1 MILNSIDIQNFRGFR
16 NEHFDLNPQMNVIIG
31 NNTAG
36 KTTILHAIQI
46 ALGAYL
52 QALPIIPKDR
62 SYRRNFVAT
71 DRPMFYN
78 ESKDDFFPADGNP
91 IVAVE
96 AEITTRLMDLDFEPR
111 RTIHWYREAKGNTT
125 IHAIKN
131 VGELMDAV
139 DEWMYYR
146 TSEDAHTNVV
156 LPLVLAFGANRIDN
170 NYKLFEKTK
179 ERVSKVAKA
188 YKFAL
193 HEYVDFRSAL
203 NWIYKYNSTAK
214 YSRENEGTDRAFVSA
229 LETAARLK
237 NIEVRDRELWATVKV
252 TGNPKETRLTYDM
265 MSSGFKAMVNIVS
278 EIAYR
283 CIMLNEWLG
292 IDAVRETPG
301 VVMIDEVDLYLHPH
315 WQRHVL
321 ADLHEA
327 FPKIQFIVTTHS
339 PFVVQS
345 VDSQNI
351 ITLDGD
357 KSVISPFNRGIE
369 EVAST
374 EMGIGDENLRS
385 EKYRKKESL
394 AKRYFELIDR
404 GENNPAEIEAVRLQL
419 EQLELDKDLMNDPAL
434 KALLQFKRGKI

>member
-1 MILNSIDIQNFRGFR
+1 MILNSIDILNFRGFR
-16 NEHFDLNPQMNVIIG
+16 EEHFDLNPQMNVIVG

-52 QALPIIPKDR
+52 QALTIIPKDR

-71 DRPMFYN
+71 DRQMLYN
-78 ESKDDFFPADGNP
+78 ESKDDFFPVEGNP
-91 IVAVE
+91 IVAVN
-96 AEITTRLMDLDFEPR
+96 AEITTRTRYNEEKKNVR
-111 RTIHWYREAKGNTT
+111 WYREAKGNTT
-125 IHAIKN
+125 IHARKN
-131 VGELMDAV
+131 VGELIDVV
-139 DEWMYYR
+139 DEWMKYR
-146 TSEDAHTNVV
+146 TSENDNTNVV
-156 LPLVLAFGANRIDN
+156 LPLVLAFGADRIDN

-179 ERVSKVAKA
+179 ERVSKIAKA

-214 YSRENEGTDRAFVSA
+214 YTREFARTDLAFYHA
-229 LETAARLK
+229 LGTAARLK

-252 TGNPKETRLTYDM
+252 TGNPKETHLTYEM

-283 CIMLNEWLG
+283 CIMLNGWLG
-292 IDAVRETPG
+292 EDAVKETHG

-345 VDSQNI
+345 VDSQNV

-357 KSVISPFNRGIE
+357 KSVIPPFNRGIE

-374 EMGIGDENLRS
+374 EMGISDENLRS
-385 EKYRKKESL
+385 EKYRRKENL
-394 AKRYFELIDR
+394 AKQYFELVDR
-404 GENNPAEIEAVRLQL
+404 GENNPDEIEVVRLQL
-419 EQLELDKDLMNDPAL
+419 EQLELDEDLMNDPAL

>member
-1 MILNSIDIQNFRGFR
+1 MILNSIDILNFRGFR
-16 NEHFDLNPQMNVIIG
+16 EEHFDLNPQMNVIVG

-52 QALPIIPKDR
+52 QALTIIPKDR

-71 DRPMFYN
+71 DRPMYYN
-78 ESKDDFFPADGNP
+78 ESKDDFFPAEGNP
-91 IVAVE
+91 IVSVD
-96 AEITTRLMDLDFEPR
+96 AEITTRTRNSESR
-111 RTIHWYREAKGNTT
+111 KSVHWYREAKGNTT
-125 IHAIKN
+125 IHARKN
-131 VGELMDAV
+131 VGELMDVV
-139 DEWMYYR
+139 DEWIWYR
-146 TSEDAHTNVV
+146 TSEDDNTNVV
-156 LPLVLAFGANRIDN
+156 FPLVLAFGADRIDN

-179 ERVSKVAKA
+179 ERVSKIAKA

-193 HEYVDFRSAL
+193 HENVDFRSAL

-214 YSRENEGTDRAFVSA
+214 NTKEYEETDMAFYAA

-237 NIEVRDRELWATVKV
+237 DIVVRDRELWATVKV

-283 CIMLNEWLG
+283 CIMLNGWLG

-357 KSVISPFNRGIE
+357 KSVISPTNRGIE

-385 EKYRKKESL
+385 EKYRRKESL
-394 AKRYFELIDR
+394 AKQYFELVDK
-404 GENNPAEIEAVRLQL
+404 GEENPNEIEKVRLQL

>member
-1 MILNSIDIQNFRGFR
+1 MKLNSIDIINFRGFQE
-16 NEHFDLNPQMNVIIG
+16 EHFDLDSKMNVIVG

-36 KTTILHAIQI
+36 KTTILQAIQI

-52 QALPIIPKDR
+52 QSLTIIPTDR
-62 SYRRNFVAT
+62 SYRRNFAAI
-71 DRPMFYN
+71 DRPMFFN
-78 ESKDDFFPADGNP
+78 ESKNDFYPAEGNP
-91 IVAVE
+91 IVSVE
-96 AEITTRLMDLDFEPR
+96 AEVTTHTIENE
-111 RTIHWYREAKGNTT
+111 TIKNIHWYREAKGNST
-125 IHAIKN
+125 IHAKKN
-131 VGELMDAV
+131 VGELIDV
-139 DEWMYYR
+139 VNEWMMYR
-146 TSEDAHTNVV
+146 KSEDVNTNVV
-156 LPLVLAFGANRIDN
+156 LPLVLAFGADRIDN

-179 ERVSKVAKA
+179 ERVSKIAKA

-203 NWIYKYNSTAK
+203 NWIYKYGSTAK
-214 YSRENEGTDRAFVSA
+214 NTKEFEGTDRAFYAA

-237 NIEVRDRELWATVKV
+237 DIEVKDRELWATVKV
-252 TGNPKETRLTYDM
+252 TGNPNETRLTYEM

-283 CIMLNEWLG
+283 SILLNGWLG
-292 IDAVRETPG
+292 ENAIRETPG

-321 ADLHEA
+321 ADLQKA

-357 KSVISPFNRGIE
+357 KSVISPSNRGIE
-369 EVAST
+369 EVAAK
-374 EMGIGDENLRS
+374 EMGISDDNLRS
-385 EKYRKKESL
+385 EKYREKENL
-394 AKRYFELIDR
+394 ARRYYELIDR
-404 GENNPAEIEAVRLQL
+404 AENNPNEIEKVRIEL
-419 EQLELDKDLMNDPAL
+419 EQLELDADLMNDPAL
-434 KALLQFKRGKI
+434 KALLQFKRGRI

>member
-1 MILNSIDIQNFRGFR
+1 
-16 NEHFDLNPQMNVIIG
+16 MNVIVG

-52 QALPIIPKDR
+52 QALTIIPKDR

-71 DRPMFYN
+71 DRPMYYN
-78 ESKDDFFPADGNP
+78 ESKDDFYPAEGNP
-91 IVAVE
+91 TVSVD
-96 AEITTRLMDLDFEPR
+96 AEITTRTRNNESR
-111 RTIHWYREAKGNTT
+111 KNVHWYRESKGNTT
-125 IHAIKN
+125 IHARKN
-131 VGELMDAV
+131 AGELMDVV
-139 DEWMYYR
+139 DEWMAYR
-146 TSEDAHTNVV
+146 KSEDGNTNVV
-156 LPLVLAFGANRIDN
+156 LPLVLAFGADRIDN
-170 NYKLFEKTK
+170 NYKLYEKTK
-179 ERVSKVAKA
+179 ERVSKIAKA

-193 HEYVDFRSAL
+193 HENVDFRSAL

-214 YSRENEGTDRAFVSA
+214 NTKEYEGTDMAFYAA

-237 NIEVRDRELWATVKV
+237 DIVVRDRELWATVKV

-283 CIMLNEWLG
+283 CIMLNGWLG

-321 ADLHEA
+321 ADLHKA

-351 ITLDGD
+351 IALDGD
-357 KSVISPFNRGIE
+357 KSAISPSNRGIE
-369 EVAST
+369 EVASK
-374 EMGIGDENLRS
+374 EMGISDENLRS
-385 EKYRKKESL
+385 EKYRRKENL
-394 AKRYFELIDR
+394 AKQYFELVDR

-419 EQLELDKDLMNDPAL
+419 EQLELDEDLMNDPAL
-434 KALLQFKRGKI
+434 KALLQFKRGKL

>member
-1 MILNSIDIQNFRGFR
+1 MRINSIDIVNFRGFK
-16 NEHFDLNPQMNVIIG
+16 NKHFVLDPKMNVIVG
-31 NNTAG
+31 NNTTG
-36 KTTILHAIQI
+36 KTTILHAVQI

-52 QALPIIPKDR
+52 QALTIIPKEKP
-62 SYRRNFVAT
+62 YRRNFVAT
-71 DRPMFYN
+71 DRPLYYI
-78 ESKDDFFPADGNP
+78 ESKDDFFPVDGNP
-91 IVAVE
+91 VVNVDAKI
-96 AEITTRLMDLDFEPR
+96 ITQNSGYNGHFCSEERN
-111 RTIHWYREAKGNTT
+111 IQWYRESKGNTT
-125 IHAIKN
+125 VT
-131 VGELMDAV
+131 VGDLKQV
-139 DEWMYYR
+139 VNEWEYYR
-146 TSEDAHTNVV
+146 HSDDSSLNVV
-156 LPLVLAFGANRIDN
+156 LPLVLAFGADRIDN
-170 NYKLFEKTK
+170 NYKLVEKTK
-179 ERVSKVAKA
+179 QRESKIAKA

-214 YSRENEGTDRAFVSA
+214 NTKEFEGTDMAFYAA

-237 NIEVRDRELWATVKV
+237 DIEVRDKELWATVKV
-252 TGNPKETRLTYDM
+252 TGNLEETRLTYDM

-283 CIMLNEWLG
+283 CIMLNGWLG

-357 KSVISPFNRGIE
+357 KSVISPTNRGIE

-385 EKYRKKESL
+385 EKYRRKESL
-394 AKRYFELIDR
+394 AKQYFELVEK
-404 GENNPAEIEAVRLQL
+404 GENNPLEIENVRLQL